1 MKLSVFLDHLLRAA
15 EQTGLPLAEVIA
27 QAQQEGLHAVE
38 CDLAA
43 LEQET
48 IRRTLRETN
57 MAVSGIYTSFDFRLK
72 GYEEGVKRLLDRAA
86 EMNAGCVMPLP
97 GLLREGEDLEATRR
111 VMADGVSRVCELAK
125 AYGIQV
131 VLEDFGSPRAPFGPL
146 QGLSWFLEQVPALGC
161 ALDSGNFR
169 IHAQDA
175 LAAYEQLAPR
185 VRHVHLKSWI
195 DRPDYGEELIP
206 AADGFQC
213 YPAPLGHGPV
223 PNEAVVRALVRDH
236 YEGFCAIEHFSVRDQ
251 LSCMI
256 ESARWLRGVL
266 ASA

>member
-15 EQTGLPLAEVIA
+15 EQTGLPLYDVIA
-27 QAQQEGLHAVE
+27 QAQQEGLHAAE
-38 CDLAA
+38 CDLTA

-57 MAVSGIYTSFDFRLK
+57 MAVS
-72 GYEEGVKRLLDRAA
+72 YEEGVKRLLDRAA

-97 GLLREGEDLEATRR
+97 GLLREGEDPMATRR

-125 AYGIQV
+125 AYGLQV

-146 QGLSWFLEQVPALGC
+146 QGLSWFLEQIPALGC
-161 ALDSGNFR
+161 ALDSGNFL

-175 LAAYEQLAPR
+175 LTAYEQLAPR

-206 AADGFQC
+206 TADGFQC

-223 PNEAVVRALVRDH
+223 PNEAVVRALVLDH
-236 YEGFCAIEHFSVRDQ
+236 YEGFCAIEHFSVHDQ
-251 LSCMI
+251 LGCMI

-266 ASA
+266 ESV

>member
-27 QAQQEGLHAVE
+27 RAQQEGLYAVE

-43 LEQET
+43 LEQED

-57 MAVSGIYTSFDFRLK
+57 MGVSGVYTSFDFRLK
-72 GYEEGVKRLLDRAA
+72 GYEEGVKCLLERAA

-97 GLLREGEDLEATRR
+97 GLLREGEEPIATRR
-111 VMADGVSRVCELAK
+111 IMAGGVSRVCELAK
-125 AYGIQV
+125 AYGLQV

-146 QGLSWFLEQVPALGC
+146 QGLSWFLEQIPALGC
-161 ALDSGNFR
+161 ALDSGNFL

-185 VRHVHLKSWI
+185 VRHVHLKAWI
-195 DRPDYGEELIP
+195 DRPDYGDELIP
-206 AADGFQC
+206 AADGFPC

-223 PNEAVVRALVRDH
+223 PNEAVVRALVRDR
-236 YEGFCAIEHFSVRDQ
+236 YKGFCAIEHFSVRDQ
-251 LSCMI
+251 LGCLI
-256 ESARWLRGVL
+256 ESARWLRGL
-266 ASA
+266 LEG